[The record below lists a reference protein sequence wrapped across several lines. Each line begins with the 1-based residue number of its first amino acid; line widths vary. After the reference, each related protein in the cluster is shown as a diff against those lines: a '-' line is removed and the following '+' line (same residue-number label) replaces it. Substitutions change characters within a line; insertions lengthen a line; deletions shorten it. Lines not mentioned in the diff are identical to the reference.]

1 MWPMLSGRNLTSPR
15 TEILFTPLKGLRP
28 TGGNDPYNHKIAS
41 DMRDPMII
49 IGARTPADQNFRDLR
64 IMGSRISTARSAS
77 SWGVQMPQAVPDL
90 LHDGSSVC
98 ANAIQIG
105 IKKQGSGSFYLGRS
119 TSAGGRAQG
128 ASALHSSF
136 HADLPAPRAAADTFM
151 RGMIVSALQLISQD

>member
-49 IGARTPADQNFRDLR
+49 IGARTPRSNFRNLR
-64 IMGSRISTARSAS
+64 IMESRISTARSAS

-105 IKKQGSGSFYLGRS
+105 ITKQGSGSFCLGRS
-119 TSAGGRAQG
+119 TSAGGRVQG

-136 HADLPAPRAAADTFM
+136 HARPASPPCCSRHIYAWH
-151 RGMIVSALQLISQD
+151 VSALQLISQD